1 MGTAS
6 TSSFVVLHSL
16 RVKGFATT
24 GVLVELSGL
33 APEVVEAELRALVD
47 SGHALFR
54 ENRSLW
60 QLTPTG
66 KELHLAAID
75 GDVGDARDAL
85 RAPYEVF
92 LVLNE
97 RFKELC
103 GEWQLKPSSDGSLEP
118 NDHHDTAYDAVVIDR
133 LTFLHDEA
141 APVCGQFASV
151 LNRYATYEPR
161 LAAAEARV
169 QAGEHKQFTGVMCD
183 SYHDV
188 WMELHEDLILTLGID
203 RTKEGSF

>member
-33 APEVVEAELRALVD
+33 DAEVVETELRALVATE
-47 SGHALFR
+47 HAMFR

-60 QLTPTG
+60 QLTPAG
-66 KELHLAAID
+66 KALHLAAID
-75 GDVGDARDAL
+75 GDAAASRDGL
-85 RAPYEVF
+85 RPSYEVF

-118 NDHHDTAYDAVVIDR
+118 NAHHDAAYDAVVIDR
-133 LTFLHDEA
+133 LTDLHNEA

-151 LNRYATYEPR
+151 LSRYATYEPR

>member
-6 TSSFVVLHSL
+6 APSFVVLHSL

-24 GVLVELSGL
+24 PVLVGLSGL
-33 APEVVEAELRALVD
+33 DADVVEAELRKLVD

-66 KELHLAAID
+66 KELHLAQID
-75 GDVGDARDAL
+75 ADADGAREAL
-85 RAPYEVF
+85 RTPYEGF

-103 GEWQLKPSSDGSLEP
+103 GEWQLKPSADGTVEP
-118 NDHHDTAYDAVVIDR
+118 NDHQDAGYDAAVIGR
-133 LTFLHDEA
+133 LSLLHDEA
-141 APVCGQFASV
+141 APVCGEFASV
-151 LNRYATYEPR
+151 LSRYATYEPR

-169 QAGEHKQFTGVMCD
+169 RAGEHKQFTGVMCD